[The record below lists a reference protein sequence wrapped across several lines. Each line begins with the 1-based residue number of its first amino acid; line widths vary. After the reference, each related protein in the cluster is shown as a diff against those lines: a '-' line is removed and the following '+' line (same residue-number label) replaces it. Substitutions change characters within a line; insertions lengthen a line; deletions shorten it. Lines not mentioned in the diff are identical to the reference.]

1 MQVTDFHDLKDTAL
15 RTFQERLQQAAPG
28 RCSTA
33 EIEVNRLES
42 QLVQLYGIAALMA
55 RRETELGPIAA
66 IWSAMI
72 AVCDDFAR
80 RVQEVCA
87 EHPACLGS
95 YDNILD
101 IRNKCARLRDLH
113 S

>member
-1 MQVTDFHDLKDTAL
+1 MQVADFHALKDAAL
-15 RTFQERLQQAAPG
+15 RTFQQRLEQAPPG
-28 RCSTA
+28 RCWTV

-42 QLVQLYGIAALMA
+42 QLAQLYGIAALMA
-55 RRETELGPIAA
+55 RRETELERIAA

-80 RVQEVCA
+80 RVQGVCA

-101 IRNKCARLRDLH
+101 IRNKCARLCDLH